1 MGEFSSSKT
10 TSSSEEQ
17 LRLASKMWARA
28 CMFCSL
34 RLTRDFQSEP
44 LCMKSAE
51 WFWQGWVWSAACAV
65 CLLFFLRY
73 RKSMRLTCVNCCRST
88 GGSEAIVYPQGALE
102 DFPPSFQQ
110 DPRWAH
116 SADSNTG
123 RSFEVKEMTLA
134 DWIFLIYFYILWLH
148 SLLVMSQ
155 VKSKSWVS
163 VEESAAPWWFNRPGQ
178 PNSSAVVAFKKKK
191 NFWFLLYNSL
201 FPPTSLF
208 LSRRPQLSIET
219 YCCLVQQ
226 LCSHILHITGGSIM
240 KLDR

>member
-28 CMFCSL
+28 CIC
-34 RLTRDFQSEP
+34 
-44 LCMKSAE
+44 
-51 WFWQGWVWSAACAV
+51 SAACVWHVTSKVSHFVWSQQSDFDKAESEALPV
-65 CLLFFLRY
+65 RSVFFFFLRY

-134 DWIFLIYFYILWLH
+134 DWIFLIYFFLQYFGSTACWLCH
-148 SLLVMSQ
+148 RWSQ
-155 VKSKSWVS
+155 
-163 VEESAAPWWFNRPGQ
+163 N
-178 PNSSAVVAFKKKK
+178 
-191 NFWFLLYNSL
+191 
-201 FPPTSLF
+201 
-208 LSRRPQLSIET
+208 
-219 YCCLVQQ
+219 
-226 LCSHILHITGGSIM
+226 H
-240 KLDR
+240 